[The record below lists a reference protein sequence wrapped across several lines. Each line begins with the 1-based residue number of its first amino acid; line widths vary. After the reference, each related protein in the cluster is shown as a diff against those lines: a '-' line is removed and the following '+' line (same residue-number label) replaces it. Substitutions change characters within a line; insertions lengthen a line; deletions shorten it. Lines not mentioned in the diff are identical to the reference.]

1 MGLHIKSYVYTD
13 CVTYTNTFS
22 PKTKNSFNNSENEL
36 KKKKG
41 FLSFILK
48 KVVLSVRIDLN
59 LAKFTHIALHIQTDS
74 NS

>member
-36 KKKKG
+36 KKKRFPVVYIEKG
-41 FLSFILK
+41 
-48 KVVLSVRIDLN
+48 SVICPNRF
-59 LAKFTHIALHIQTDS
+59 KS
-74 NS
+74 G